1 MLLGGLGWGLFFM
14 PLFSKQSEW
23 SMPTWGGGQD
33 ASPCSAHS
41 EAWASE
47 SQNLRISASRLL
59 CDLGADKRAIILQRL
74 RAPKASSFWG
84 DGPVAE
90 SHTEVK

>member
-1 MLLGGLGWGLFFM
+1 MVYANM
-14 PLFSKQSEW
+14 
-23 SMPTWGGGQD
+23 GGGQD

-41 EAWASE
+41 EAWAG
-47 SQNLRISASRLL
+47 ISASRFL
-59 CDLGADKRAIILQRL
+59 CDLEADKRAIILQRL
-74 RAPKASSFWG
+74 RASKASSFWG